1 MTDTLKNGEWLIEL
15 TKQAGITTYQQ
26 DEPYYLNISSN
37 SPYFSVVQ
45 SSVEWEL
52 LTPSKAFDPSKVH
65 QMLLKTYKIVV
76 IQTRSRLLLQVA

>member
-1 MTDTLKNGEWLIEL
+1 MRPVFSIKKILTLLVLCLLLPFVGCKKKVTDTLKNGEWLIEL

-45 SSVEWEL
+45 SSV
-52 LTPSKAFDPSKVH
+52 
-65 QMLLKTYKIVV
+65 
-76 IQTRSRLLLQVA
+76 